1 MQLFKSTVLR
11 AIHGF
16 PSRDGGVSEGAF
28 RSLNASHSVGDRPEA
43 VAENLRRLAEAANTS
58 ELLTITQV
66 HGDALS
72 HDRAGVEA
80 DGIWTG
86 RPHVALGIR
95 TADCLPVLIEDRA
108 GRRVAAVHAGWR
120 GVLGLIAVKMVE
132 RFAELGSPK
141 DQLRV
146 ALGPAIQ
153 RCCFEVDGE
162 VPTRFEAAFGPRV
175 VVSGFAKPHLDL
187 SLAVRL
193 SLEAV
198 GVLPEH
204 IEALP
209 QCTHCDGR
217 FFSHRRDRGV
227 TGRHLSF
234 ITCAFETDL

>member
-1 MQLFKSTVLR
+1 MQLFKSTLLR
-11 AIHGF
+11 APHGF
-16 PSRDGGVSEGAF
+16 ASRDGGVSEGPF
-28 RSLNASHSVGDRPEA
+28 SSLNASHSVGDRAEA
-43 VAENLRRLAEAANTS
+43 VDENLRRLAKAANGS

-66 HGDALS
+66 HGVELS
-72 HDRAGVEA
+72 HDRGGIDA
-80 DGIWTG
+80 DGLWSARRG
-86 RPHVALGIR
+86 VALGIR

-120 GVLGLIAVKMVE
+120 GVIGLIAVKMVE

-162 VPTRFEAAFGPRV
+162 LPERFEGAFGPSV
-175 VVSGFAKPHLDL
+175 VVEGFAKPHLDL
-187 SLAVRL
+187 SLAVRV
-193 SLEAV
+193 SLEAA

-204 IEALP
+204 IEVLP
-209 QCTHCDGR
+209 QCTHCDER

-227 TGRHLSF
+227 TGRQLSF
-234 ITCAFETDL
+234 ITCALETDL